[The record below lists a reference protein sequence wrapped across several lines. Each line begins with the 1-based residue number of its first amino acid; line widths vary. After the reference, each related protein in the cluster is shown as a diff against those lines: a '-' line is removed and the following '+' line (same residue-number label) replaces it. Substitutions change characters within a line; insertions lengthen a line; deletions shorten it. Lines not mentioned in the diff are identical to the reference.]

1 MYQKADEYSEY
12 NKDWLCYG
20 IARARHRH
28 VMFFIYVRIYAIV
41 IVVNQTHCNIMIIQR
56 LFLTLKNGHR
66 ECLYKKFLQIERLHP
81 LSSLFLSLNQSVPF
95 ILPMEI
101 FPKFLI
107 LCILSYLK
115 ILSVE
120 KEKMNQ
126 FQEFSG
132 DVWKIESYR
141 HFCSRICINCQK
153 FRRNMKFY
161 FV

>member
-81 LSSLFLSLNQSVPF
+81 LSSLFLSLNQSVLF

-120 KEKMNQ
+120 KRKN
-126 FQEFSG
+126 
-132 DVWKIESYR
+132 ESVP
-141 HFCSRICINCQK
+141 RIQWWC
-153 FRRNMKFY
+153 MKNRII
-161 FV
+161 